1 MHTRTTLQLAMAA
14 VSLALGLGMGTQLRT
29 ALAIRSTFGVP
40 PPGVEELAYRLRVQD
55 RAIAALSAEVE
66 TLRARIAAL
75 QDAAAGQRHGVGA
88 LLRDLEPLRARA
100 GMTALE
106 GPGIVVDLADNP
118 RPLRPGEDPNEVIL
132 HNYDV
137 AMVLHDL
144 WGAGAEA
151 VAINGERVVATTG
164 IQSLF
169 HTFRVNGRRMTPPLQ
184 IAAIGDAARLA
195 EYVSRRGG
203 YLDYLRAF
211 GFPVRVT
218 HAERVRIPAY
228 RGPQTLSYVRPV
240 DPR

>member
-1 MHTRTTLQLAMAA
+1 MSTRAALQLAMAA

-29 ALAIRSTFGVP
+29 ALTIRATFGVP
-40 PPGVEELAYRLRVQD
+40 PPGVEELAYRLRVQE
-55 RAIAALSAEVE
+55 RAIAALGAEVE

-75 QDAAAGQRHGVGA
+75 QDAAAGQRHGVGG
-88 LLRDLEPLRARA
+88 LLRELEPLRARA

-132 HNYDV
+132 HNYDL
-137 AMVLHDL
+137 AMVLNDL

-151 VAINGERVVATTG
+151 VAINGERIVATTG

-169 HTFRVNGRRMTPPLQ
+169 HTFRVNSRRMTPPLQ
-184 IAAIGDAARLA
+184 IAAIGDPGRLA
-195 EYVSRRGG
+195 EYVARRGG

-211 GFPVRVT
+211 GFPVRV
-218 HAERVRIPAY
+218 ARVERVRIPAY
-228 RGPQTLSYVRPV
+228 RGPQTLSHVRPL
-240 DPR
+240 DAR